1 MWIEEK
7 KKKTNFIL
15 NEHKKALTQNESN
28 YKTKAILSNALILFG
43 NIAPL
48 PVLIGVSSMVHMHS
62 HLFD

>member
-7 KKKTNFIL
+7 KKNQL
-15 NEHKKALTQNESN
+15 YSEWAQKALTQNESN